1 MGAATLALTMG
12 GLSALSSLSQT
23 QQQNAQASMQKAQME
38 ANAQA
43 ARNQAKITAEK
54 GRIEAENLDREKSAL
69 RRNYADLQAGNMA
82 NLGALGVDMSSGS
95 AQATLEGNAQR
106 FAADVGANRYQ
117 KAVGEWETRENV
129 KAQQANAQNYENAAS
144 WYGKSVKNLGQSLFT
159 AGLSGLASGISAYAM
174 AGGFGGG
181 ETAKAISEEEAKAFG
196 NTTIAAAR
204 NVVNKLRAGDF
215 IRAGARYAR

>member
-1 MGAATLALTMG
+1 MGATTLALTMG

-23 QQQNAQASMQKAQME
+23 QSQNAQASMQKAQME

-95 AQATLEGNAQR
+95 AAAALEGNAQR

-117 KAVGEWETRENV
+117 KAVSEWETRENV

-144 WYGKSVKNLGQSLFT
+144 WYGRSVKNLGQSLFT

-174 AGGFGGG
+174 AGGFGG
-181 ETAKAISEEEAKAFG
+181 EEAAE
-196 NTTIAAAR
+196 TVSVAQDEAR
-204 NVVNKLRAGDF
+204 RNFLLEGAENVVGKLRAG
-215 IRAGARYAR
+215 GYLK